1 MKRTLATTAAVLMSF
16 GLTACSMHGSQPLD
30 DTLSGAKSAPLR
42 PMDVY
47 GGIGNR
53 LLNVLLGDAAP
64 HLGNKTVTR
73 VDVGIRE
80 IDAVSNG
87 TTYVLA
93 HYSKPRVV
101 NVLQFQD
108 NNGAQVANS
117 DKAQTTYQQVRLVV
131 DVPTSQV
138 VFKGKDSVPLN
149 FLTNATTSSSAQAGA
164 NTTTV
169 ADGPGAVD
177 ITVTQPF
184 SVPSNGNPDVRV
196 DFNLYESLGM
206 LRNENVVALPALF
219 VAPRVNMGSISGTL
233 QNASGT
239 AVSNATVVAVAS
251 DGTIG
256 NTTCTD
262 ANGNFTLGTL
272 RSGTYQLV
280 IYNQYTTAVGQQ
292 VYASGASSSASSVT
306 GPAVTVT
313 GGNTTSLGTIA
324 D

>member
-1 MKRTLATTAAVLMSF
+1 MKRSLATTAAVLLSF
-16 GLTACSMHGSQPLD
+16 GLTACSMHGSQPID
-30 DTLSGAKSAPLR
+30 ALSGAKSAPLR

-64 HLGNKTVTR
+64 ILGNKIVSH
-73 VDVGIRE
+73 VNIGVRE

-93 HYSKPRVV
+93 QYPKPRIVD
-101 NVLQFQD
+101 VLQYQD
-108 NNGAQVANS
+108 SNGAQVANS
-117 DKAQTTYQQVRLVV
+117 ATAQTTYQQVRFVIDL
-131 DVPTSQV
+131 PTSQV
-138 VFKGKDSVPLN
+138 VFQGNDTVALN
-149 FLTNATTSSSAQAGA
+149 FLTNASTLSSVHAGA

-177 ITVTQPF
+177 VTVTQAF
-184 SVPSNGNPDVRV
+184 SVPSDGNPDVRV

-206 LRNENVVALPALF
+206 LRNESVVASPALF
-219 VAPRVNMGSISGTL
+219 VAPRVDMGSISGTV
-233 QNASGT
+233 QNVRGG
-239 AVSNATVVAVAS
+239 AVIHATVAAIAS
-251 DGTIG
+251 DGSVG

-280 IYNQYTTAVGQQ
+280 IYNQYMTAVGQQ
-292 VYASGASSSASSVT
+292 VNAYYASSSASRIT

-313 GGNTTSLGTIA
+313 GGQTTSLGTIA